1 MYITFEKIYYLY
13 FLFSIPLFILFHFY
27 NLNKPKKNSLKF
39 ANFEAIARI
48 KGIDLYSKDLKKL
61 FLNIIIISLLT
72 LSLSGLNIHK
82 EMNASDFSFI
92 IAIDASQSMSATDLN
107 PTRLETAKKSAIEF
121 IKTLPPESKVGVV
134 SFIGNTY
141 IEEDLTKNKQ
151 ELIDSIQKIEIHNFG
166 GTDIFEA
173 ISISSYML
181 KGEENKAIILLSDG
195 QLNVGNT
202 EDIIELANKNS
213 VVIHTL
219 GIGTVEGGNTAYG
232 LSTLD
237 EKILKSIAYNT
248 KGEYFKITNK
258 ESLESSFKEIAP
270 LTRKMGKINLS
281 IFLGFVAII
290 IFFIKET
297 LIREDI
303 SI

>member
-213 VVIHTL
+213 IVIHTL